1 MTAELIDF
9 IYKWK
14 EIAGAIIG
22 GLFSLAV
29 ALIVA
34 RDARTREERSA
45 ATLLI
50 VTFTNFLARHAS
62 LADLEKRQSV
72 PAQDRH
78 KWLSEKLAKSGS
90 KLSPLA
96 EAALARLL
104 PIEAALA
111 AHLELFRTLHGELE
125 SHTERISQDYRDFHE
140 RGALRSADVM
150 EADAKIVVSAFAG
163 AAKHAECATHLL
175 EKLVLSNVPAWNY
188 IRMRLFPTQQDRVC
202 QCLRNGIDAQPC
214 NAPDLARKAAAGDVG
229 R

>member
-1 MTAELIDF
+1 MAAELIDF

-50 VTFTNFLARHAS
+50 VTFTNFLARHAT
-62 LADLEKRQSV
+62 LTDLEKGQSV
-72 PAQDRH
+72 PVQDRH
-78 KWLSEKLAKSGS
+78 KWLSEKLAKSGP

-104 PIEAALA
+104 PIDPALA

-140 RGALRSADVM
+140 HGKALRSADVM
-150 EADAKIVVSAFAG
+150 EADAKIVASAFDG
-163 AAKHAECATHLL
+163 ATKHADCAAHLL
-175 EKLVLSNVPAWNY
+175 EKRVLSYLPTFNY

-202 QCLRNGIDAQPC
+202 QCLRNGIDAQPIIS
-214 NAPDLARKAAAGDVG
+214 PDAAR
-229 R
+229 

>member
-1 MTAELIDF
+1 MTAELVEF

-62 LADLEKRQSV
+62 LADLENRQSV

-78 KWLSEKLAKSGS
+78 KWLSEKLAKSGP
-90 KLSPLA
+90 KLSPLS

-104 PIEAALA
+104 PIDAALA
-111 AHLELFRTLHGELE
+111 AHLELFRTLHGEIE

-140 RGALRSADVM
+140 RGKALRSADVM
-150 EADAKIVVSAFAG
+150 EADAKIIVSAFDG
-163 AAKHAECATHLL
+163 AAKHAECAAHLL
-175 EKLVLSNVPAWNY
+175 EKLVLSHIPTWNY

-214 NAPDLARKAAAGDVG
+214 NVPDLAQEAARG